1 MWGVFPDAIDWNIA
15 LHTQTLI
22 WEANLR
28 LDSKTPFR
36 DGANFIVFYAL
47 KVFFW
52 SLTSD
57 TLTKKRNLS
66 GQRNIPVYCLRINT
80 PICLHLQHLIFFKGL
95 KVVIFLKSFME
106 F

>member
-36 DGANFIVFYAL
+36 DGANFIGFYAL

-52 SLTSD
+52 NLTSD
-57 TLTKKRNLS
+57 TLTKKKNSEWVAQYPSLLLLDKHPHMPTFEAF
-66 GQRNIPVYCLRINT
+66 N
-80 PICLHLQHLIFFKGL
+80 FF
-95 KVVIFLKSFME
+95 
-106 F
+106 